1 MAEENTDNS
10 YLDSML
16 SDMMDSYLEQTVV
29 EPYIDYKTYV
39 EPMLPSEDK
48 SVGENLFDIISMIP
62 GIGSIKSAKPILEMM
77 TPAMR
82 GMMKAKQGRA
92 KSRKTT
98 KVLPGQRL
106 GGSRL
111 ANETRDVM
119 ANFYKETRGGAF
131 PENLT
136 PDTIDALKAIKP
148 ELIKAAGRDKQASRQ
163 GIKRILEIMEGIG
176 LQTKFYILLLHSI
189 YLAHG

>member
-48 SVGENLFDIISMIP
+48 SAGENLLDIVSMIP
-62 GIGSIKSAKPILEMM
+62 GIGSIKAAKPILEMM
-77 TPAMR
+77 TPQMR
-82 GMMKAKQGRA
+82 GMMLAKKGRA

-131 PENLT
+131 PQNLT
-136 PDTIDALKAIKP
+136 PNTIEALKAIKP
-148 ELIKAAGRDKQASRQ
+148 DLIKAASRDKQASRQ
-163 GIKRILEIMEGIG
+163 GIKRILEIMEDIG
-176 LQTKFYILLLHSI
+176 L
-189 YLAHG
+189 

>member
-16 SDMMDSYLEQTVV
+16 SDMMTSYLKEAIVPMY
-29 EPYIDYKTYV
+29 EDYKTYA

-48 SVGENLFDIISMIP
+48 SAGENILDIVSMIP
-62 GIGSIKSAKPILEMM
+62 GIGSIKAAQPILEMM

-98 KVLPGQRL
+98 QVLPGQRL
-106 GGSRL
+106 GVSRL

-136 PDTIDALKAIKP
+136 PDTIEALKAIKP
-148 ELIKAAGRDKQASRQ
+148 DLIKAASRDKQASRQ
-163 GIKRILEIMEGIG
+163 GVKRILDIMEDIG
-176 LQTKFYILLLHSI
+176 L
-189 YLAHG
+189 